1 MKAEILRLGA
11 KNVVIVGGSAS
22 ISVKAENDLKAMGL
36 SIKRIAGANRYE
48 TSAILAQNV
57 KDMTGSD
64 KLILI
69 TGENNKEADALT
81 VSSLATKS
89 GIPVMMTKANELD
102 SNARAKINSWKPSQ
116 VIVVGGQATISDRVM
131 GQINVNSKTRVAGA
145 TRFET
150 AAKIAKEAYPNA
162 NHVFVTNGFKAV
174 DALAAGAVTAKAKS
188 PILLVGNDS
197 VTNEVKDITSG
208 KKLTVLGGTSTVS
221 KNVVNKLK

>member
-1 MKAEILRLGA
+1 
-11 KNVVIVGGSAS
+11 
-22 ISVKAENDLKAMGL
+22 
-36 SIKRIAGANRYE
+36 
-48 TSAILAQNV
+48 
-57 KDMTGSD
+57 
-64 KLILI
+64 
-69 TGENNKEADALT
+69 
-81 VSSLATKS
+81 
-89 GIPVMMTKANELD
+89 MMTKANELD